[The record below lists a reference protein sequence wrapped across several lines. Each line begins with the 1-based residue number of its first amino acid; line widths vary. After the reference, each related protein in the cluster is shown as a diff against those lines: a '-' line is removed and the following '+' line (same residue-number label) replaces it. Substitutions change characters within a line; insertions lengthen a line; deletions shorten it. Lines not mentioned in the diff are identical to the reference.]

1 MFTFGLCETRDQKTN
16 KVVGYSMPFVSYD
29 TKEGMKPEDEE
40 FITMI
45 ETLTN
50 TIRQKVGM
58 KEVMGELKKKRSRKV
73 DVDALSIMKTRM
85 DKPDAPPVVFVK
97 LRTEYGTDP
106 PKVTT
111 PFFKKAT
118 KIEKAKNGKDVV
130 RVKTPLDY
138 LKKKCTIIGGIAI
151 ESIFVS
157 GIVESIITKLT
168 EAVIVK
174 KLDTQSSIKHDLEF
188 GVESEEEEDEI
199 EHVPRKPVVNED
211 EEEEEDTETLVKL
224 RNPRS

>member
-1 MFTFGLCETRDQKTN
+1 MTNYVTAQTFDCTKVVLGDIVVKTEPVLFQRILIKYQYDDGIGPLIIRTHKMFTFGLCETRDLKTN

-73 DVDALSIMKTRM
+73 DVEALSIMKTRM
-85 DKPDAPPVVFVK
+85 DKPDAPPVMFVK

-106 PKVTT
+106 PNVTT
-111 PFFKKAT
+111 PFFRKAT
-118 KIEKAKNGKDVV
+118 KAEKAKKME
-130 RVKTPLDY
+130 KM
-138 LKKKCTIIGGIAI
+138 
-151 ESIFVS
+151 
-157 GIVESIITKLT
+157 
-168 EAVIVK
+168 
-174 KLDTQSSIKHDLEF
+174 
-188 GVESEEEEDEI
+188 
-199 EHVPRKPVVNED
+199 
-211 EEEEEDTETLVKL
+211 
-224 RNPRS
+224 